1 MQICQVCVQAEF
13 LTRDVWMSL
22 ILCEE
27 KNLNLV
33 KYLDSYYLSKLVQ
46 VMVKDGVQPVV
57 NACSL

>member
-46 VMVKDGVQPVV
+46 VMVKDGVQPTV
-57 NACSL
+57 NACSV

>member
-1 MQICQVCVQAEF
+1 
-13 LTRDVWMSL
+13 MSL

-46 VMVKDGVQPVV
+46 VMVKDGVQPTV
-57 NACSL
+57 NACSV